1 MLHCPLSFNHV
12 FHRNLFPRSQRGELR
27 EKRCGLL
34 PNRANFISFSGA
46 PARRNGWT
54 DFLRRKKLGIAEK
67 GRREERGKM
76 ARDTGGIIVTSKT
89 RDTPLLPP
97 PQFSSKRTRRKV
109 SSLVSVAHAVEI
121 GRRSCKRKKLP
132 QLHPQRSIRSQL
144 PTSANSTFFEPRV
157 RTISFQDLHP
167 RGSHEGNSP
176 RWHARFCSREQRT
189 HPWRRVVSRSRTGY
203 TRRRRSKVAGS
214 RVASFQRNS
223 IGRLPSRSSAA
234 LSLPVEFTSIY
245 CVRVVVDR
253 PRSSVYPRLDL
264 EISIPCLFIRGSMRA
279 TRDRLDILGHT
290 RRSGS
295 IGRSCR
301 SRFLFVICLVWMDWE
316 E

>member
-1 MLHCPLSFNHV
+1 MDGFPTTKET
-12 FHRNLFPRSQRGELR
+12 RNRGEGK
-27 EKRCGLL
+27 KRGTRKNGEGYRRD
-34 PNRANFISFSGA
+34 NRNFENERHAPSSTPAIFLETNSKESFQPRVGC
-46 PARRNGWT
+46 T
-54 DFLRRKKLGIAEK
+54 
-67 GRREERGKM
+67 RG
-76 ARDTGGIIVTSKT
+76 G
-89 RDTPLLPP
+89 
-97 PQFSSKRTRRKV
+97 
-109 SSLVSVAHAVEI
+109 I

-301 SRFLFVICLVWMDWE
+301 SRFLFVICLVWMDWKE
-316 E
+316 

>member
-12 FHRNLFPRSQRGELR
+12 FHRNLFPLSQRGELR

-34 PNRANFISFSGA
+34 PNRGKLYFLQRGGREEERMDGF
-46 PARRNGWT
+46 PTTKETRNAV
-54 DFLRRKKLGIAEK
+54 REKERKK
-67 GRREERGKM
+67 RGKM

-109 SSLVSVAHAVEI
+109 SSLVSVAHALEI
-121 GRRSCKRKKLP
+121 VADPAKKKN
-132 QLHPQRSIRSQL
+132 S
-144 PTSANSTFFEPRV
+144 PTSSTTVDPQPTSNIRELDLLRTASSYDFVPGSSSPR
-157 RTISFQDLHP
+157 FP
-167 RGSHEGNSP
+167 RGELASL
-176 RWHARFCSREQRT
+176 ARPFCSREQRT

-245 CVRVVVDR
+245 CARVVVDR

-264 EISIPCLFIRGSMRA
+264 EISIPCLFIRGLMRA
-279 TRDRLDILGHT
+279 TRDRFDILGHT
-290 RRSGS
+290 RRSEPILSFS
-295 IGRSCR
+295 ICHL
-301 SRFLFVICLVWMDWE
+301 SRTMDWE

>member
-12 FHRNLFPRSQRGELR
+12 FHRNLFPLSQRGELR

-34 PNRANFISFSGA
+34 PNRGKLYFLQRGGREEERMDGF
-46 PARRNGWT
+46 PTTKETRNAV
-54 DFLRRKKLGIAEK
+54 REKERKK
-67 GRREERGKM
+67 RGKM

-109 SSLVSVAHAVEI
+109 SSLVSVAHALEI
-121 GRRSCKRKKLP
+121 VADPAKKKTL

-167 RGSHEGNSP
+167 RGSHEASL
-176 RWHARFCSREQRT
+176 ARPFCSREQRT

-245 CVRVVVDR
+245 CARVVVDR

-264 EISIPCLFIRGSMRA
+264 EISIPCLFIRGLMRA
-279 TRDRLDILGHT
+279 TRDRFDILGHT
-290 RRSGS
+290 HRSEPILSFS
-295 IGRSCR
+295 ICHL
-301 SRFLFVICLVWMDWE
+301 SRTMDWE

>member
-1 MLHCPLSFNHV
+1 MDGFPTTKET
-12 FHRNLFPRSQRGELR
+12 RNAVR
-27 EKRCGLL
+27 EEG
-34 PNRANFISFSGA
+34 
-46 PARRNGWT
+46 
-54 DFLRRKKLGIAEK
+54 RKK
-67 GRREERGKM
+67 RGKM

-97 PQFSSKRTRRKV
+97 PQFSSRRTRSKV
-109 SSLVSVAHAVEI
+109 SSLVSVAHA
-121 GRRSCKRKKLP
+121 GGNRRRCRSCEKKKKTSSTSSTTVDP
-132 QLHPQRSIRSQL
+132 Q
-144 PTSANSTFFEPRV
+144 AN
-157 RTISFQDLHP
+157 FQHP
-167 RGSHEGNSP
+167 RTRPSSRSYDFVPGSSSP
-176 RWHARFCSREQRT
+176 RFPRGELASLARPFCSREQRT

-245 CVRVVVDR
+245 CARVVVDR

-264 EISIPCLFIRGSMRA
+264 EISIPCLFIRGPMRA

-290 RRSGS
+290 RRSRS
-295 IGRSCR
+295 IGQSCR
-301 SRFLFVICLVWMDWE
+301 SRFLFVICLVRWIGKNDIPSHFRSIIICFKIGIGF
-316 E
+316 